1 MTIYWQTLQYISSN
15 WKQWQIYCSWAINY
29 NDHDLIFFLPGHDS
43 VTDTITTLQNQGNGR
58 EDYEEFTDVD
68 SLSVVGHTYVYTR
81 WNGFSVTLPG
91 LRLFLSGFGH
101 RRLILQ
107 KSQQYTKWSPSLD
120 SVSGYVGEPIVFSFR
135 WFLSSCRKPYLEEF
149 SSR

>member
-1 MTIYWQTLQYISSN
+1 M
-15 WKQWQIYCSWAINY
+15 
-29 NDHDLIFFLPGHDS
+29 
-43 VTDTITTLQNQGNGR
+43 
-58 EDYEEFTDVD
+58 DVD
-68 SLSVVGHTYVYTR
+68 SLSVVGHTYMYTR
-81 WNGFSVTLPG
+81 RIGLSVTLPG

-135 WFLSSCRKPYLEEF
+135 
-149 SSR
+149 